1 MVSTKDNTPA
11 ARQYTRGTFATMAVY
26 VLAIFAASFAVRSGQ
41 VNGAAMIGLAL
52 LPGLAIVGQIVVTL
66 NYLRQ
71 ADEDLKAV
79 LARRLI
85 IACMAT
91 LAIFT
96 GWGFLET
103 FAGFSGP
110 AGWAAYCIMWGL
122 FGLIACVER
131 FRS

>member
-1 MVSTKDNTPA
+1 MTSTKDNTPA
-11 ARQYTRGTFATMAVY
+11 GRQYVRGTMASMGVY
-26 VLAIFAASFAVRSGQ
+26 VVTIFAAAFASRSGS
-41 VNGAAMIGLAL
+41 VHGAAMIGLSL

-71 ADEDLKAV
+71 ADEYLKAV

-96 GWGFLET
+96 VWGFLET
-103 FAGFSGP
+103 FSGFEGP
-110 AGWAAYCIMWGL
+110 VGWAAYCIMWGM
-122 FGLIACVER
+122 FGLLSCFEKFA
-131 FRS
+131 S